1 MGGPR
6 VGLIVPLPEEY
17 ESVEGVFDVL
27 GDDEQGGRVYYRFL
41 VPGTGHAG
49 VLTVVSDMGPEN
61 AALAAADLIGEFR
74 VSLVVV
80 IGLAAALSD
89 DIALGDVVIGSEIVE
104 YLNEGKII
112 GDAKD
117 GTRFDLAMAGTN
129 WKPSARLR
137 TYVQNFPHRR
147 ASRGALGAWAESALR
162 ECRIAPGK
170 RPSTPP
176 RLHFTK
182 IATGGL
188 VVAST
193 AFRQRI
199 KEHDRKLGAIE
210 MEAGGAALAAYRK
223 EHVDLLVVRG
233 ISDRAEHR
241 KTATDGTRD
250 VDGRPAAWRR
260 YAVRNAA
267 RLLAAMLADPHFPW
281 RESPAGAVPGPVAS
295 RPPGDLPIS
304 PASAAED
311 PRPGH
316 RKPARERDGLPV
328 TAAEAAGLTAAALAG
343 FAVGAGAEHHHHKDP
358 PGDDHHGP
366 LPPEPA
372 YPHTAPETPPDTTT
386 TYETPQADLGSF

>member
-1 MGGPR
+1 MGKAR
-6 VGLIVPLPEEY
+6 IGLIVPLPEEY
-17 ESVEGVFDVL
+17 TSVEGVFDVL
-27 GDDEQGGRVYYRFL
+27 GDHEQGGRVYYRFL
-41 VPGTGHAG
+41 VPGTEHAG

-61 AALAAADLIGEFR
+61 AALAAADLIGEFK

-89 DIALGDVVIGSEIVE
+89 DIVLGDVVVGSEIVD
-104 YLNEGKII
+104 YLNEGKVV
-112 GDAKD
+112 GNAQD
-117 GTRFDLAMAGTN
+117 GTRFDVVMAGTN

-137 TYVQNFPHRR
+137 TFVQNFPLRKV
-147 ASRGALGAWAESALR
+147 SRGALGAWAESAL
-162 ECRIAPGK
+162 EQCRIAPGR
-170 RPSTPP
+170 RPSEPP

-182 IATGGL
+182 IATSGL

-193 AFRQRI
+193 AFKQRI
-199 KEHDRKLGAIE
+199 KEHDRKIGAIE

-223 EHVDLLVVRG
+223 EDVDLLVVRG

-241 KTATDGTRD
+241 KTAADGTRD

-267 RLLAAMLADPHFPW
+267 SLLAAMLADPHFPW
-281 RESPAGAVPGPVAS
+281 RETPAGAGAAPVAS

-316 RKPARERDGLPV
+316 RTPSRDRTGRPI
-328 TAAEAAGLTAAALAG
+328 TAAEGLGLAAAAATGLAAGAKI
-343 FAVGAGAEHHHHKDP
+343 EHHHHKDP
-358 PGDDHHGP
+358 PGDDRHEP
-366 LPPEPA
+366 SPQDPAPPHPAFEP
-372 YPHTAPETPPDTTT
+372 HDRSTP
-386 TYETPQADLGSF
+386 YEPPQDDFGAF